1 MKKALFGLLSYAVTA
16 LALAAVN
23 INTATVEELKALPGI
38 GPAKAQAIVDYR
50 KENGPSSE
58 PNLPSLL
65 SRIFPCCGLGSSF
78 RGCGFWPFLAG
89 AAVPTVASSFNLP
102 KIPSPIPFTFFK
114 SSTDLKWPF
123 SLR

>member
-50 KENGPSSE
+50 KENGNFKSVE
-58 PNLPSLL
+58 DLKKVKGIGEG
-65 SRIFPCCGLGSSF
+65 IFGKLKDE
-78 RGCGFWPFLAG
+78 ATVG
-89 AAVPTVASSFNLP
+89 AAVPAKTAKPAAEKPAAQPAAGKNAA
-102 KIPSPIPFTFFK
+102 K
-114 SSTDLKWPF
+114 
-123 SLR
+123 

>member
-50 KENGPSSE
+50 KENGHFKSVE
-58 PNLPSLL
+58 DLKKVKGIGEG
-65 SRIFPCCGLGSSF
+65 IFGKLKDE
-78 RGCGFWPFLAG
+78 ATVG
-89 AAVPTVASSFNLP
+89 AAVPAKNGQTRSRQACRPTRSRE
-102 KIPSPIPFTFFK
+102 KYG
-114 SSTDLKWPF
+114 
-123 SLR
+123 

>member
-50 KENGPSSE
+50 KENG
-58 PNLPSLL
+58 N
-65 SRIFPCCGLGSSF
+65 
-78 RGCGFWPFLAG
+78 
-89 AAVPTVASSFNLP
+89 
-102 KIPSPIPFTFFK
+102 FK
-114 SSTDLKWPF
+114 SVEDLKKVKGIGEGIF
-123 SLR
+123 SKLKDEATVGTAAPAKTAKPAAAKPAAQPAAGKNTAK